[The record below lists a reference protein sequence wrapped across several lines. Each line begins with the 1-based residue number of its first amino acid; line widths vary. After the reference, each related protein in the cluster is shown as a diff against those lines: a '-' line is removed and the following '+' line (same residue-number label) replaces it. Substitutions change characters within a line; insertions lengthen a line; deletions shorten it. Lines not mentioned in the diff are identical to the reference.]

1 MKPIEL
7 YDIITLKDESEYT
20 VLKILEN
27 QGKTYYLLAPVDEE
41 EEPNM
46 EDIKIVEVIT
56 ENNKVIVKEEENQE
70 RLQELSNLF
79 LSSLRE
85 SLE

>member
-7 YDIITLKDESEYT
+7 YDIITLKDGSEYT

-46 EDIKIVEVIT
+46 EDIKIVEVLT

-70 RLQELSNLF
+70 KLEELSTLF